1 MIATRSTYAP
11 SNGER
16 IATWEPLYRAFRNR
30 LAGLDHSGAP
40 LPSRPSP
47 APITSNA
54 RLGGQENSK

>member
-16 IATWEPLYRAFRNR
+16 IATWEPLYRVFRNFP
-30 LAGLDHSGAP
+30 AGQAQQDG
-40 LPSRPSP
+40 PSTAAACP
-47 APITSNA
+47 APSTANA